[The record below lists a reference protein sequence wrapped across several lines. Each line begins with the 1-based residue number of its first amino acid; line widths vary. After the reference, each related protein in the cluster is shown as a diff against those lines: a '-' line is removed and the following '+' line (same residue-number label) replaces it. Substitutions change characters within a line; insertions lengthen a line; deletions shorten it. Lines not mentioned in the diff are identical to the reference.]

1 MAISSEGLTQEE
13 YENLDVFPSWNL
25 VDGVWTP
32 PIPKPTDGMIYYWD
46 EENKNWKLANIQEQN
61 FSQFL

>member
-25 VDGVWTP
+25 IDGVWTSP
-32 PIPKPTDGMIYYWD
+32 VPRPTDEMAYYWD
-46 EENKNWKLANIQEQN
+46 EENKNWKLSNIQ
-61 FSQFL
+61 